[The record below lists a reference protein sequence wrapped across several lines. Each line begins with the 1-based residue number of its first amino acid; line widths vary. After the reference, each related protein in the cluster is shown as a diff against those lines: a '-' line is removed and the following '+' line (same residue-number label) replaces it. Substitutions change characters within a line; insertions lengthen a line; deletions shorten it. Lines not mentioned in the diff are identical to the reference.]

1 MDTEI
6 DESEEENEF
15 VDTEEIDESE
25 EENGF
30 VDTEE
35 RVREAMA
42 RATDNNEGK
51 DPGDVRVSD
60 LSEKKIS

>member
-6 DESEEENEF
+6 DESEEENGF

-42 RATDNNEGK
+42 RALIIMKVKILEMFEYLIS
-51 DPGDVRVSD
+51 V
-60 LSEKKIS
+60 KKN